1 MCVSVYLYVWLCT
14 WLCVHTQTHIL
25 KAKLP
30 SLERLPCGAISK
42 MDLDFREWSL
52 WRLFS
57 SSSVFCQIVTA
68 DTGEGD
74 EGVGKES
81 LEREKR

>member
-1 MCVSVYLYVWLCT
+1 MYT
-14 WLCVHTQTHIL
+14 HRHIL

-74 EGVGKES
+74 EGVCKES